1 MIIHKILF
9 FLLFLYFIQSEKEEN
24 NNNYDLNKI
33 NKFICENPEIDCNN
47 NGKCSDDKNFCICN
61 EGYQTYFTDFSDYIN
76 NKPRCNYKSKKQ
88 LTALIFSLFLSFGSL
103 HFYLGNKIL
112 GYIQLIT
119 FIFIFTFNSIFIYK
133 LSIKHLHKLNRL
145 EIKNSFTIILF
156 IILFSFIFIFWY
168 CFDIIMIYFNIYRDE
183 NNANLYNII

>member
-1 MIIHKILF
+1 MIIFKIIFILF
-9 FLLFLYFIQSEKEEN
+9 FNFIQSENTN
-24 NNNYDLNKI
+24 NDYDLEKI

-47 NGKCSDDKNFCICN
+47 NGICSEDKNYCICN

-103 HFYLGNKIL
+103 HFYLGNKVL
-112 GYIQLIT
+112 GYIQLIVFV
-119 FIFIFTFNSIFIYK
+119 FIFVFNSVFIYK
-133 LSIKHLHKLNRL
+133 LSIKHLRKLNRM

-156 IILFSFIFIFWY
+156 IMLFSFIFIFWY

>member
-1 MIIHKILF
+1 MIIHKILL
-9 FLLFLYFIQSEKEEN
+9 FLLFLYFIQSEKKE

-33 NKFICENPEIDCNN
+33 NKFICENPEIDCSN
-47 NGKCSDDKNFCICN
+47 NGKCSEDKNYCICN
-61 EGYQTYFTDFSDYIN
+61 EGYQTYFIDFSDYLN

-112 GYIQLIT
+112 GYIQLLL
-119 FIFIFTFNSIFIYK
+119 FIFIFMFNSIFIYK
-133 LSIKHLHKLNRL
+133 LSIKHLHKLNRM

-156 IILFSFIFIFWY
+156 IVLFSFIFGFWY